1 MTTEAEV
8 VKARFAAGPKI
19 GAAAAMTA
27 DARALAAPIDE
38 VVMTLCATHG
48 AVFVVGKVHGQ
59 SLAPEHERFAQSEAR
74 TGVQQCEER
83 RE

>member
-1 MTTEAEV
+1 MTTETEV
-8 VKARFAAGPKI
+8 VKARLGADPNVR
-19 GAAAAMTA
+19 AAAAMTA
-27 DARALAAPIDE
+27 DARALAAPINE
-38 VVMTLCATHG
+38 VVMTLCAAHS